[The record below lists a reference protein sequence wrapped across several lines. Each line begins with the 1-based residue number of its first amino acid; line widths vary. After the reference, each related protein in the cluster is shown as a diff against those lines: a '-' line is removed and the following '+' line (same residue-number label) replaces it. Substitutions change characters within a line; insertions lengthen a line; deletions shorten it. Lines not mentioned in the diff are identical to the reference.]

1 MLKRCFKNSLLL
13 LVVLLLLPLSGLAK
27 LKSDKRE
34 PIVITANRME
44 ADKLGDKI
52 SFKGAVTLKKEG
64 IILTSDSMIVF
75 YDTAT
80 KGIHEI
86 EAFGN
91 VVVRKE
97 GRIAFSD
104 KAFYYSGEE
113 KIVLTGDARIIEN
126 DNQLGGDRIT
136 LFLQSDR
143 SIIEGGRVLIY
154 QDSGN
159 NEVKK
164 RKHGSQE

>member
-1 MLKRCFKNSLLL
+1 MSKPCFRNSILFLAALLA
-13 LVVLLLLPLSGLAK
+13 VAVLAEAK
-27 LKSDKRE
+27 PQAGKRE

-44 ADKLGDKI
+44 ADKLGDTI

-64 IILTSDSMIVF
+64 MILTSDSMIVY
-75 YDTAT
+75 YDETT

-86 EAFGN
+86 DAFGN

-97 GRIAFSD
+97 GRVAFSN